1 MVVINGYY
9 AAWGGKKL
17 LIKLVS
23 IIIIGKCLLL
33 LADEKD
39 IIVYVKLATLLI
51 FISIMLD
58 FINL

>member
-1 MVVINGYY
+1 MVVINGNY

-39 IIVYVKLATLLI
+39 IVVYVKLATLLI